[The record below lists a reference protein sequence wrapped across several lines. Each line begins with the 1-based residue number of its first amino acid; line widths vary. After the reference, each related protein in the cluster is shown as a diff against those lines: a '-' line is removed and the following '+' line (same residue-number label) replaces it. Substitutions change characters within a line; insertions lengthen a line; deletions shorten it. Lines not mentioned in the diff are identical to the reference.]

1 LKSPPDDTQLEAWE
15 VDAVDAQVETS
26 PLHQYEGQITSYLAM
41 VKETGKVVAKRD
53 KAMRTLDF
61 YRGEVCCH
69 ARSAHTCVN
78 AQLTMAGV
86 RALLIVSAARCY
98 CG

>member
-1 LKSPPDDTQLEAWE
+1 LNSPPDDAQLEAWG

-53 KAMRTLDF
+53 KAVRTLDF

-69 ARSAHTCVN
+69 APLRTHMCECAANNGRS
-78 AQLTMAGV
+78 G
-86 RALLIVSAARCY
+86 SAADCKR
-98 CG
+98 G